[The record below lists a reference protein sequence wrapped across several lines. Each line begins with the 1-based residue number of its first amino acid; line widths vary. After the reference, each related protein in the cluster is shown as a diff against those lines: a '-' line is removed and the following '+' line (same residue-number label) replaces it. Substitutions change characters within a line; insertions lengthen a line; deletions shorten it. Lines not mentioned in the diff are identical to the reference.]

1 MIERKKTW
9 GEDRILYI
17 NEKGE
22 MLLIPTSWT
31 DAAEP
36 DPFITVSQ
44 GRSPFKFNDLL
55 ELTKILKDK

>member
-31 DAAEP
+31 DVAEP
-36 DPFITVSQ
+36 DPFITVSK
-44 GRSPFKFNDLL
+44 GRSHFKFKDLL